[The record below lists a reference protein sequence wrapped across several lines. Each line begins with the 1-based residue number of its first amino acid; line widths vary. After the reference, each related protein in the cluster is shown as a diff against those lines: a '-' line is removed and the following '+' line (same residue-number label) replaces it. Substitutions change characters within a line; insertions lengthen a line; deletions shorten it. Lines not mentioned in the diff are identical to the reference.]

1 MYITYRNANE
11 QDANLLVGIY
21 NAAFYDDFIRYG
33 QCPAYG
39 RTRARMAESVRK
51 FPKQIIEC
59 DGWPVGALSV
69 ENRGEGRYFVGC
81 LCVIPKYQGR
91 GIGTAAFRHMLAKH
105 ADWRRVEL
113 VTPTGNVQN
122 IKFYTEKC
130 GMTQGA
136 HEMDGDV
143 DVVRLFIERS

>member
-81 LCVIPKYQGR
+81 LCVIHKYQGR
-91 GIGTAAFRHMLAKH
+91 GIGTAAFRHMMAKH
-105 ADWRRVEL
+105 ADWRRIEL
-113 VTPTGNVQN
+113 VTPADKAQN
-122 IKFYTEKC
+122 INFYTQRC
-130 GMTQGA
+130 GMAVQGY
-136 HEMDGDV
+136 EMDGG
-143 DVVRLFIERS
+143 VRVAKLAIQR

>member
-1 MYITYRNANE
+1 
-11 QDANLLVGIY
+11 
-21 NAAFYDDFIRYG
+21 
-33 QCPAYG
+33 
-39 RTRARMAESVRK
+39 MAESVRK

-91 GIGTAAFRHMLAKH
+91 GIGTEAFGHMMVKH
-105 ADWRRVEL
+105 ADWRHVEL
-113 VTPTGNVQN
+113 VTPAGNVQN